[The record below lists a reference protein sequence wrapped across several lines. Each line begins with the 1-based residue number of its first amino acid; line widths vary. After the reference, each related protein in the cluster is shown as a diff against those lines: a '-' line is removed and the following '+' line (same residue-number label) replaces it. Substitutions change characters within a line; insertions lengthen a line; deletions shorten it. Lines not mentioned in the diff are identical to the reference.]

1 MFQYCVF
8 LANIKT
14 SSTLLKLPR
23 FSKYYEIQKRP
34 QNIISL
40 RMQTSYGLTLL
51 ADVLLFD
58 QIKIF
63 ILLAYKS
70 YFGSESTFG
79 IWLFGLVLDI
89 LGKKQI
95 PNTYSYIFSKS
106 VEIST
111 LLMPPPPLKVWNK
124 IEALTTAL
132 KCILNSPFETKDKES
147 VDWFPSSTV
156 WKFPRFFHPSLNDV

>member
-1 MFQYCVF
+1 MEDCTLDLCRNLDHFSSPLVFLIHKEKVKFQYCPF

-63 ILLAYKS
+63 YLLAYKS

-89 LGKKQI
+89 LGKKQK
-95 PNTYSYIFSKS
+95 PNTSSYIFSKS
-106 VEIST
+106 ENFHTFAS
-111 LLMPPPPLKVWNK
+111 PP
-124 IEALTTAL
+124 
-132 KCILNSPFETKDKES
+132 
-147 VDWFPSSTV
+147 
-156 WKFPRFFHPSLNDV
+156 

>member
-1 MFQYCVF
+1 MFSFEILLRSCIHSETITPWAFMDTQMLRSSLEKVKFQYCPF

-89 LGKKQI
+89 LGKKQRR
-95 PNTYSYIFSKS
+95 NT
-106 VEIST
+106 
-111 LLMPPPPLKVWNK
+111 
-124 IEALTTAL
+124 
-132 KCILNSPFETKDKES
+132 
-147 VDWFPSSTV
+147 
-156 WKFPRFFHPSLNDV
+156 

>member
-1 MFQYCVF
+1 MEDCTLDLCRNLDHFSSPLVFLIHKEKVKFQYCPF

-63 ILLAYKS
+63 ILQAYKS

-89 LGKKQI
+89 LGKKQK
-95 PNTYSYIFSKS
+95 PHLKFSQK
-106 VEIST
+106 VGNFHT
-111 LLMPPPPLKVWNK
+111 FAVPLH
-124 IEALTTAL
+124 L
-132 KCILNSPFETKDKES
+132 KCGIKMKRLKQHKMHFKQPF
-147 VDWFPSSTV
+147 
-156 WKFPRFFHPSLNDV
+156 

>member
-1 MFQYCVF
+1 MEDCTLDLCRNLDHFSSPLVFLIHKEKVKFQYCPF

-89 LGKKQI
+89 LGKKQK
-95 PNTYSYIFSKS
+95 PNTSSYIFSKS
-106 VEIST
+106 ENFHTFAVP
-111 LLMPPPPLKVWNK
+111 LPLKCGIK
-124 IEALTTAL
+124 MKRLQQL
-132 KCILNSPFETKDKES
+132 
-147 VDWFPSSTV
+147 
-156 WKFPRFFHPSLNDV
+156 

>member
-1 MFQYCVF
+1 MEDCTLDLCRNLDHFSSPLVFLIHKEKVKFQYCPF

-111 LLMPPPPLKVWNK
+111 LLLPPPLKCFKTERTLMIK
-124 IEALTTAL
+124 I
-132 KCILNSPFETKDKES
+132 FY
-147 VDWFPSSTV
+147 
-156 WKFPRFFHPSLNDV
+156 